1 MKIDVEIQGA
11 NEVIKLL
18 AKVEPEYARDVRAE
32 LRSIGREIIQ
42 DAKTLIPESAMSG
55 WTNTPPRRANSNRV
69 RGGGFPPYD
78 PAAMAAGM
86 AVGPLFKRQRGSTRR
101 HAITLKSGEAAAQIY
116 ERAGVRKYIKKP
128 TGEQFVKNI
137 ERQNRRQLRLLGTA
151 AYRNRDEAKEKI
163 TDLVVSSIKDI
174 NETLDRLGRQG
185 RKQI

>member
-32 LRSIGREIIQ
+32 LRSIGREVIE
-42 DAKTLIPESAMSG
+42 DARSLIPDSAMSG
-55 WTNTPPRRANSNRV
+55 WTNKPAQRANSNRV

-86 AVGPLFKRQRGSTRR
+86 TLAPLFTRRRGSTRR
-101 HAITLKSGEAAAQIY
+101 HAILLKSNEAAAQIY
-116 ERAGVRKYIKKP
+116 ERAGVRRYIKKP

-137 ERQNRRQLRLLGTA
+137 ERHNRRQLRLLGTA
-151 AYRNRDEAKEKI
+151 AYRNRDEVKEKI
-163 TDLVVSSIKDI
+163 TKLVVSSIKDI
-174 NETLDRLGRQG
+174 NQSLDNLGRLG